1 MTASTNSLVSLHL
14 FSNFK
19 IRFVQKIFF
28 VIFLDRNFIML
39 WRGGPSLHHICPH
52 ASGGGTNEKIL
63 NFQEREIVLVDLEQV
78 RGSLDR
84 AASLGALPQDLNYPL
99 PQLFLLLGHHFQTWI
114 KQIKESWE
122 GDLLGFNLVL
132 SFVVMYILCT
142 YFLLDDVTISQDF
155 C

>member
-1 MTASTNSLVSLHL
+1 
-14 FSNFK
+14 
-19 IRFVQKIFF
+19 
-28 VIFLDRNFIML
+28 ML

-142 YFLLDDVTISQDF
+142 YFLLDDVTISQDS